1 MKYLLDTCVLS
12 EFVKPK
18 PEKRVIDWLNEQDQD
33 DLHISAVTMGELQ
46 HGISRL
52 PPSNRRTL
60 LEGWLETDLLTQFEG
75 RTFSLDTDTFQI
87 WGRLVAQLQDAGTPM
102 AVMDALIAA
111 TALHHRLTLV
121 TRNTAHFQH
130 AQINLLNP
138 WTL

>member
-18 PEKRVIDWLNEQDQD
+18 PEKRVIEWLNEQDQD
-33 DLHISAVTMGELQ
+33 DLYISAVTVGELQ
-46 HGISRL
+46 QGISRL
-52 PPSNRRTL
+52 PASNRRTL
-60 LEGWLETDLLTQFEG
+60 LEKWLESDLLPQFEG
-75 RTFSLDTDTFQI
+75 RTFPLDTNTFQM
-87 WGRLVAQLQDAGTPM
+87 WGKLIARLQDAGTPM

-111 TALHHRLTLV
+111 TALQHRLTLV

-130 AQINLLNP
+130 AQLSLLDP